1 MLSQLAEAVISSLV
15 AMTSPTPGRRE
26 RNKREKLERI
36 TSAASELFAE
46 FGVGEVTTQQI
57 ADKADVAGGTLFLY
71 AKNKAEL
78 LLLVQNSSYVD
89 ALARGRAAAEKLTDP
104 LEALMALLGEIVACN
119 RKHVENGRVY
129 LRELVFG
136 DPTEPR
142 HAEAL
147 ELIADTETAIA
158 DVLDRPPGADRVES
172 VARARIIL
180 AVMFLSLAGPGN
192 VTKSEGE
199 LVDEIRS
206 QIALVLASAAPE

>member
-1 MLSQLAEAVISSLV
+1 
-15 AMTSPTPGRRE
+15 
-26 RNKREKLERI
+26 
-36 TSAASELFAE
+36 
-46 FGVGEVTTQQI
+46 
-57 ADKADVAGGTLFLY
+57 
-71 AKNKAEL
+71 
-78 LLLVQNSSYVD
+78 
-89 ALARGRAAAEKLTDP
+89 
-104 LEALMALLGEIVACN
+104 MALLGEIVACN

-136 DPTEPR
+136 DPTEPL

-147 ELIADTETAIA
+147 ELIADTEAAIA

-192 VTKSEGE
+192 VTKSDRE

-206 QIALVLASAAPE
+206 QIALVLASVAPG